1 LVDSTFTGKT
11 SEDLRV
17 AFALGEIALVYHK
30 HKPLDDRFGTHYLSV
45 DVMAAE
51 DVFSPAEINLIIK
64 FCDAMGLDFGA
75 IDVMRDKHDGRIYI
89 VDVNKTC
96 MPVLSLTL
104 AEQIKSQ
111 QKIADSLL
119 RGLANIN

>member
-1 LVDSTFTGKT
+1 
-11 SEDLRV
+11 
-17 AFALGEIALVYHK
+17 
-30 HKPLDDRFGTHYLSV
+30 
-45 DVMAAE
+45 
-51 DVFSPAEINLIIK
+51 
-64 FCDAMGLDFGA
+64 
-75 IDVMRDKHDGRIYI
+75 MRDKHDGRIYI

-104 AEQIKSQ
+104 AQQIKSQ